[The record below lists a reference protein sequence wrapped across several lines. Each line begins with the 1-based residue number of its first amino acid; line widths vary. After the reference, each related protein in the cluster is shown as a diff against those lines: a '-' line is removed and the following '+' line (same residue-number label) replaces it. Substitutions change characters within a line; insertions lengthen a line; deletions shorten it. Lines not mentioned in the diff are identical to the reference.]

1 MDISFEKLDLI
12 QKILLI
18 SDEKLINALSSFI
31 EKKRNVSDE
40 VGGYDSLPEA
50 VKESIDLSQLQL
62 RDGKG
67 IPLADVVNKY
77 RNRYQR

>member
-18 SDEKLINALSSFI
+18 RDEKLINAVSNFI
-31 EKKRNVSDE
+31 EKKRNVSKE
-40 VGGYDSLPEA
+40 VDGFDSLPEA
-50 VKESIDLSQLQL
+50 VRASIKVSQQQLKE
-62 RDGKG
+62 GKG
-67 IPLADVVNKY
+67 IPLGEVVAKY